1 MSGHGAPSGENGAFT
16 VDRTLHIFTGGSL
29 TTSGG
34 AALSIDITPSGDFLM
49 DNGALISGDFATGT
63 GSAITITLANGD
75 VDLAPGSIIRSNGKS
90 GGAIKI
96 TTTATHTIDIDGLVE
111 SVGSI
116 SGTGEPGTWRRD
128 DHDRCRLR
136 AHGERYRQGQQPR

>member
-1 MSGHGAPSGENGAFT
+1 LPGP
-16 VDRTLHIFTGGSL
+16 L

-34 AALSIDITPSGDFLM
+34 QALSIDITPSGDFLM
-49 DNGALISGDFATGT
+49 DGPAPGKAGALISGDFAVGT
-63 GSAITITLANGD
+63 GSAITVTLANGD
-75 VDLAPGSIIRSNGKS
+75 VDLAPGSIIRSNGLS

-116 SGTGEPGTWRRD
+116 SGTGANQRPGGGTITIVAGCALTVSD
-128 DHDRCRLR
+128 DGKISSR
-136 AHGERYRQGQQPR
+136 A